1 MTTTIRV
8 PGQIRRHVLKAGES
22 NSSQPGWVDLYAA
35 CLAGDRELKR
45 QGMNTLNTIELHLTN
60 AAIGSALDIARDW
73 LNDDNGNNVMAGKSM
88 LKFEL
93 EYEPDDPREIRH
105 EIKMPKSIAGYFEP
119 KYGQP
124 SPYKNESDVIET
136 DMDRLHWVSNGAHG
150 RVRTETLGFIL
161 TKMDRMKYHDHSAVA
176 RAAKKFVDTFTEPY
190 EATQRLI
197 TGYLSMDEDQAPDFT
212 EAIHG
217 LDGEP
222 EEPKRLVVIACGG
235 KKSERPEKIPAEQRY
250 IGNYFTACLFA
261 AEVMD
266 GPTMVLSALH
276 GLIPLS
282 KEIGPYDITFGD
294 RRAVREDVL
303 KQQAEELGLLD
314 AKVTILG
321 GEKYVK
327 AVRQIWPDAEA
338 PLKGG
343 IGQQLKQLAGMYA
356 GEVLEDDE
364 RQEQEPDELPERA
377 YQTKLQE
384 VGYLPHR
391 NQPKPRVLWFG
402 GKAGKANPKPGR
414 WVKAE
419 VIYTGEGKYAI
430 NRLGTDDELMTG
442 TLRSL
447 IHWGPL
453 EDPNSERKPEFVKEF
468 EQWDEEPE
476 TVEEVVPAGEYEVP
490 ENWLELAQEGN
501 TDAAKAYWTRRCD
514 EYRRTG
520 K

>member
-1 MTTTIRV
+1 
-8 PGQIRRHVLKAGES
+8 
-22 NSSQPGWVDLYAA
+22 
-35 CLAGDRELKR
+35 
-45 QGMNTLNTIELHLTN
+45 
-60 AAIGSALDIARDW
+60 
-73 LNDDNGNNVMAGKSM
+73 
-88 LKFEL
+88 
-93 EYEPDDPREIRH
+93 
-105 EIKMPKSIAGYFEP
+105 
-119 KYGQP
+119 
-124 SPYKNESDVIET
+124 
-136 DMDRLHWVSNGAHG
+136 
-150 RVRTETLGFIL
+150 
-161 TKMDRMKYHDHSAVA
+161 MDRMKYHDHSAVA

-364 RQEQEPDELPERA
+364 RQDQAPDELPERA

-453 EDPNSERKPEFVKEF
+453 EDPNSEQKPEFVKEF
-468 EQWDEEPE
+468 ERWEREPE
-476 TVEEVVPAGEYEVP
+476 AVEEVVPAGEYEVP